1 MKRRLCQLKK
11 MMKLTGINQITLRV
25 NDLGM
30 AEEFYG
36 GILGL
41 KLDHRVGANISYL
54 RVNSDMLVLVKAETP
69 GSLQARDIRVDHFG
83 FRLASDAEVDEA
95 ARYMDE
101 QGVHIVTR
109 PAHRREGRAFF
120 VMDPDGNLVE
130 FYSMHES
137 GIQKDSEDIDLS
149 SPDSHVPP
157 TRQKVD
163 EVVATRKT
171 RRSRK

>member
-1 MKRRLCQLKK
+1 

-25 NDLGM
+25 NDLRL

-36 GILGL
+36 GILGF

-54 RVNSDMLVLVKAETP
+54 RINSDMLVLVKAETP
-69 GSLQARDIRVDHFG
+69 GSPEARDIRVDHFG
-83 FRLASDAEVDEA
+83 FRLASDAEVDA
-95 ARYMDE
+95 AALYLDDR
-101 QGVHIVTR
+101 GVHLVTR

-130 FYSMHES
+130 FYSMHEA
-137 GIQKDSEDIDLS
+137 GIQKESPDIDVS
-149 SPDSHVPP
+149 SPGALAFGS
-157 TRQKVD
+157 RQKIA
-163 EVVATRKT
+163 EEKEANKP

>member
-1 MKRRLCQLKK
+1 

-25 NDLGM
+25 NDLRL

-36 GILGL
+36 GVLGI

-54 RVNSDMLVLVKAETP
+54 RLNSDMLVLVKAETP

-83 FRLASDAEVDEA
+83 FRLSSDAEVDA
-95 ARYMDE
+95 AVHYLEER
-101 QGVHIVTR
+101 GVHIVTR
-109 PAHRREGRAFF
+109 PTHRREGRAFF

-130 FYSMHES
+130 FYSMHDT
-137 GIQKDSEDIDLS
+137 GIQNDSEDIDLS
-149 SPDSHVPP
+149 SPNVHALP
-157 TRQKVD
+157 TRKKMVD
-163 EVVATRKT
+163 EMESKKT

>member
-1 MKRRLCQLKK
+1 
-11 MMKLTGINQITLRV
+11 MMKLTGISQITLRV
-25 NDLGM
+25 NDLRR

-41 KLDHRVGANISYL
+41 KLDHRVGANITYL
-54 RVNSDMLVLVKAETP
+54 RINSDLLVLVKAETP
-69 GSLQARDIRVDHFG
+69 GSPDARDIRVDHFG
-83 FRLASDAEVDEA
+83 FRLASDAEVDA
-95 ARYMDE
+95 AALYLDD

-137 GIQKDSEDIDLS
+137 GIQKDSKEMDLS
-149 SPDSHVPP
+149 SPDSFV
-157 TRQKVD
+157 TVNRQTAEKV
-163 EVVATRKT
+163 EAQKPRRTRK
-171 RRSRK
+171 